1 MPLVLWFPRQKL
13 IRPVIPS
20 ILILTGRVLEEDM
33 KQKFLIKN
41 DLQNGKFVIHEYGEL
56 DKDIF
61 SLLCEETFGH
71 DTIERAAGEGK
82 PALIAT
88 LRTRN
93 MYPPGIYAEKIAE
106 SVLELLES
114 RDEASIEVFFND
126 IDALA
131 PEEPE
136 EPEEIEE
143 AALENG
149 DDESIDGML
158 AEDSVDELK
167 EDLKIKKTRSGLKVA
182 DEESADPPD
191 ES

>member
-1 MPLVLWFPRQKL
+1 
-13 IRPVIPS
+13 
-20 ILILTGRVLEEDM
+20 M
-33 KQKFLIKN
+33 KQKFMIKN
-41 DLQNGKFVIHEYGEL
+41 DLQNGKFVIREYGEL

-61 SLLCEETFGH
+61 SLLCEEAFDH
-71 DTIERAAGEGK
+71 DTIEQAAGEGK

-93 MYPPGIYAEKIAE
+93 MYPPGMYAEKIAE

-114 RDEASIEVFFND
+114 QDEASIEVFFND

-131 PEEPE
+131 PEEPD
-136 EPEEIEE
+136 EPEEVKEVIP
-143 AALENG
+143 ENG
-149 DDESIDGML
+149 DDESIDVML

-167 EDLKIKKTRSGLKVA
+167 EDLKVKTARSGLKVA
-182 DEESADPPD
+182 DEEAADPPD